1 MEGVSDEFC
10 QKTFSG
16 GQCMTEEKM
25 EAWIDRY
32 GTHLLRLC
40 TLYLK
45 DVALAEDALQD
56 TLIKAWEKY
65 GSFQGRA
72 SEKTWLT
79 SIAVNVC
86 KNYLRS
92 PWNRRVNVND
102 LTQLVGRTEDEFSH
116 IDSRMDVMNAVLA
129 LKERY
134 RIVILLYY
142 YEELSVKE
150 MANML
155 ACKEATVL
163 TRLRRAREYLAKAI
177 KREGGS
183 GHECKKQNG

>member
-1 MEGVSDEFC
+1 MEGVSNGFC
-10 QKTFSG
+10 QETLSC

-25 EAWIDRY
+25 ESLIDLH

-45 DVALAEDALQD
+45 DRVLAEDALQD
-56 TLIKAWEKY
+56 TFVRAWEKY
-65 GSFQGRA
+65 DTFQGRA

-79 SIAVNVC
+79 TIAVNVC

-92 PWNRRVNVND
+92 PWNQRVNVTD
-102 LTQLVGRTEDEFSH
+102 LTELVGETADAYSQADSH
-116 IDSRMDVMNAVLA
+116 MDVMNAVLA

-134 RIVILLYY
+134 RVVILLYY

-150 MANML
+150 IADML
-155 ACKEATVL
+155 SSKEATVL
-163 TRLRRAREYLAKAI
+163 TRLKRAREHLAKAI
-177 KREGGS
+177 KREGGFE
-183 GHECKKQNG
+183 HECKKQNG

>member
-10 QKTFSG
+10 QETCSG
-16 GQCMTEEKM
+16 RQCMTEEKM
-25 EAWIDRY
+25 EALIELY

-56 TLIKAWEKY
+56 TFIKAWEKY
-65 GSFQGRA
+65 DTFQGRA
-72 SEKTWLT
+72 SEQTWLT

-92 PWNRRVNVND
+92 PWNRRVNVSD
-102 LTQLVGRTEDEFSH
+102 LTQLLGQTEDAFSRTDDH
-116 IDSRMDVMNAVLA
+116 LDVMNAVLA

-134 RIVILLYY
+134 RVVILLYY

-150 MANML
+150 IAQML
-155 ACKEATVL
+155 SCKEATVM
-163 TRLRRAREYLAKAI
+163 TRLKRAREYLAKGM
-177 KREGGS
+177 KREGGFQY
-183 GHECKKQNG
+183 ECKK